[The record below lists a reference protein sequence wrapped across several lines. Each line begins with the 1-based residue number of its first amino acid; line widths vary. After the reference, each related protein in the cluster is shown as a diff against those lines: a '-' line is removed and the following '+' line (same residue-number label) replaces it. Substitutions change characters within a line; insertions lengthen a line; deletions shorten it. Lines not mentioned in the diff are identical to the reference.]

1 VKTRT
6 GIPKETIVKLLH
18 RLKRGLAPRLRL
30 FFGAGGAT
38 FSEVCTLAWPIT
50 VGMLGETA
58 IGLVDTK
65 LVGGLGASALGG
77 VGVAVTLMYLAY
89 AIVFGLMRGVKVRTS
104 HAVGE
109 GRPEDGLQYMRAGV
123 LLGLLAGCLTWLAAR
138 DVTWVLVRLGVD
150 DSTISYARDFL
161 AARTWGAPAICMLSA
176 LIQYRQGVGDTR
188 TPMIAGLV
196 GNVLNAFLAYGLIY
210 GRFGLPAL
218 GVKGAGY
225 GTAIAETI
233 EVAIMVYVV
242 AREMKAV
249 RRSAA
254 RKTTLSVR
262 QAMREVAS
270 LGVPTGLQFGLETLA
285 FIAFTSILSGIG
297 AAQIAA
303 HQVAMAIIRVSFLPG
318 LAVSEAASVLIGRA
332 LGRAAVDR
340 TLGRAAVDRALG
352 RRVLG
357 EADRVAHASIFIAA
371 SFMTLCGVVFGLG
384 GGVIARAFIDDAEV
398 AGIVTRLLYVA
409 AVFQTLDAVT
419 IVLRG
424 ALRAAKD
431 VRVIAFIGISV
442 AWVCIPGAAYVLGL
456 RCGLGAL
463 GGWIGFLAE
472 TTIAATL
479 FWRRWSK
486 GAWREAYAS
495 IPARVADVDPE
506 IVDDEQGPPSRP
518 APIAA

>member
-1 VKTRT
+1 M
-6 GIPKETIVKLLH
+6 KLLH
-18 RLKRGLAPRLRL
+18 RLKRGVAPRLRL
-30 FFGAGGAT
+30 FAGGAT
-38 FSEVCTLAWPIT
+38 FQFCRRLLRNSDVKHRSDDLRAPRSGSVAAIEVCSLAWPIC

-65 LVGGLGASALGG
+65 LVAGLGASALGG
-77 VGVAVTLMYLAY
+77 VGVAVTLMYLNY

-109 GRPEDGLQYMRAGV
+109 GRPQDGLQYMRAGV
-123 LLGLLAGCLTWLAAR
+123 LMGLLAGCFVWCVSR

-150 DSTISYARDFL
+150 ASTIPYARDFL
-161 AARTWGAPAICMLSA
+161 AARTWGAPAICVLSA

-196 GNVLNAFLAYGLIY
+196 GNVINAFLAYGLIY

-225 GTAIAETI
+225 GTAVAETI
-233 EVAIMVYVV
+233 EVAIMVYVI

-249 RRSAA
+249 RRSSA
-254 RKTTLSVR
+254 RKTSLSVKE
-262 QAMREVAS
+262 AMREVSS
-270 LGVPTGLQFGLETLA
+270 LGVPTGVQFGLETLA

-318 LAVSEAASVLIGRA
+318 LAVSEAASVLVGRA
-332 LGRAAVDR
+332 LGRR
-340 TLGRAAVDRALG
+340 I
-352 RRVLG
+352 LG
-357 EADRVAHASIFIAA
+357 EADRVTRAAVVIAA
-371 SFMTLCGVVFGLG
+371 SFMTACGVVFALG
-384 GGVIARAFIDDAEV
+384 GSVIARAFIDDVEV
-398 AGIVTRLLYVA
+398 AGIVTKLLYVA

-431 VRVIAFIGISV
+431 VRVVALIGITV
-442 AWVCIPGAAYVLGL
+442 AWCCIPGAAYVLGL
-456 RCGLGAL
+456 RYGMGAL
-463 GGWIGFLAE
+463 GGWLGFLAE
-472 TTIAATL
+472 TTIAAAL
-479 FWRRWSK
+479 FWRRWKK
-486 GAWREAYAS
+486 GAWRLRYAPLPLS
-495 IPARVADVDPE
+495 TAQAE
-506 IVDDEQGPPSRP
+506 EEQGPPSTP
-518 APIAA
+518 ATIAA